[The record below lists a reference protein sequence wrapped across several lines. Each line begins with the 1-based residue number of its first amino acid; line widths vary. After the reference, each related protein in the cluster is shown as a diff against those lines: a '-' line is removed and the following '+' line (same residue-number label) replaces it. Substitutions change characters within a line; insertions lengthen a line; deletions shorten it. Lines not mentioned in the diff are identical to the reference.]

1 MTVDIQK
8 SSLLIAS
15 VLVTSLLVG
24 CKGGLFAD
32 KTEAAEIEP
41 PLTANISVI
50 EAEKKPVTLFD
61 ELQGRVVAFRTAE
74 IRPQVSG
81 IITQRLFKQGEVTAS
96 EQPLFQINKEP
107 FVIDIQEKEASLAQ
121 AKVTLEQAERQYIRL
136 QELDKTS
143 AVSKQALDEANF
155 NYKKASA
162 NVMQNSATL
171 DQSKLN
177 LKFATIRAPISGI
190 IEQALVTEG
199 TLVSKGDSQALAII
213 KQIDKVYID
222 VRQPASK
229 LPLLRKLV
237 ASGTPQEQSVK
248 QKTNQ
253 RGLGVNIIVSDDNGE
268 KMTGQI
274 VFSGISVDVNTGD
287 LIVRIIAE
295 NGKHTLLPGMYVRTE
310 IPRRKLDAFLLP
322 QQAIQRA
329 SNGDAYV
336 VVVTEKGDVEQHV
349 VKLDGI
355 QNFNYVVTQG
365 LHQGDK
371 VIVEGHEN
379 LIPGAALNISQWQ
392 AAELAG

>member
-1 MTVDIQK
+1 MTVDRQK
-8 SSLLIAS
+8 SRLLIATMLIS
-15 VLVTSLLVG
+15 TLLVG
-24 CKGGLFAD
+24 CKGNIFTA
-32 KTEAAEIEP
+32 KTEAAEGEP
-41 PLTANISVI
+41 PLIANVAVMK
-50 EAEKKPVTLFD
+50 AERQAVTLFD

-81 IITQRLFKQGEVTAS
+81 IITERLFKQGEMTANN
-96 EQPLFQINKEP
+96 QALFQINKEP
-107 FVIDIQEKEASLAQ
+107 FVIDINEKKASLAQ
-121 AKVTLEQAERQYIRL
+121 AKVNLEQTQRAYTRL
-136 QELDKTS
+136 QALDKTS
-143 AVSKQALDEANF
+143 SVSKQAFEEAEF
-155 NYKKASA
+155 NYKKAAA
-162 NVMQNSATL
+162 NVMQNAATL

-177 LKFATIRAPISGI
+177 LKFATVRAPISGI